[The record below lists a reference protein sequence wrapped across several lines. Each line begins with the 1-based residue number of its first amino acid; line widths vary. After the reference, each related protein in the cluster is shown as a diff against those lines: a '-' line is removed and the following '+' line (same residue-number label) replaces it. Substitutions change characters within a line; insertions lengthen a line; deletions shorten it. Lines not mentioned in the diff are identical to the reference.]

1 MLIIM
6 EGIALPTSR
15 HLALALVGALVLA
28 GCVTPA
34 GAGSTQPVPTPQ
46 AGGSVGG
53 GTAPAAPP
61 PSATAGARATPRG
74 TPGTPPV
81 GGPCGAARATPIV
94 ADFLVAFNRGDQAAL
109 ARFFPEQG
117 FDPADPRNVDRL
129 EVFSLD
135 AANPSAGIDHLNLH
149 TRPTLLAYFAAR
161 QRQHEQIRLLELQPL
176 APQGLIVGFG
186 FTLSRQADDL
196 PTRTFPGKGEI
207 NCAHGTIIVWNQGR
221 IVPSTPASATP

>member
-1 MLIIM
+1 MRRC
-6 EGIALPTSR
+6 SR
-15 HLALALVGALVLA
+15 HLAFALALVGALALS
-28 GCVTPA
+28 GCVIPD
-34 GAGSTQPVPTPQ
+34 GAGPPPPT
-46 AGGSVGG
+46 AGPRVDGG
-53 GTAPAAPP
+53 GNGGTSPVAPH
-61 PSATAGARATPRG
+61 PSPATDARATPRG
-74 TPGTPPV
+74 TPGPPTV
-81 GGPCGAARATPIV
+81 GGPCGAARVTQIV
-94 ADFLVAFNRGDQAAL
+94 GDFLAAFNRGDQAAL
-109 ARFFPEQG
+109 APFFPEQG

-135 AANPSAGIDHLNLH
+135 AANPSVGIDHLNLH
-149 TRPTLLAYFAAR
+149 TRTTLLAYFAER
-161 QRQHEQIRLLELQPL
+161 QRQHEQIRLLDLQPL